1 MKGSIMQRR
10 KSRKIK
16 AGKLEIGD
24 GSPISIESM
33 TATDTKNIEAT
44 LEQVIELKQA
54 GCDIVRIAI
63 YDEDCT
69 DTIEVLKSST
79 DIPLVADIHFDY
91 RLAIASIEK
100 GIDMVRINPGNIGR
114 TEGIKRLVGAAKER
128 DIPIRIGVN
137 SGSLSGEIIK
147 RYGNTAK
154 AMVESALEH
163 VAILENAGYD
173 NILLSLKSSDVTKTV
188 EACREISR
196 LTDYPLHLGVTEAGT
211 IFSGSV
217 KSSVGIG
224 TLLLDGIGDTLRVS
238 LTAPPVEEVRV
249 ALEILRCLGLR
260 NDSVEIISCPTCGRC
275 RIDIIDIA
283 NELKDRLKDIK
294 YPLKI
299 AVMGCAVN
307 GPGEAKEADLGIAG
321 GQGKAV
327 LFRRGQI
334 VETLPFDD
342 IINTLTAEARR
353 MAADGCG
360 NNSTG
365 IQ

>member
-1 MKGSIMQRR
+1 MLRR
-10 KSRKIK
+10 KSRKIR
-16 AGKLEIGD
+16 AGKLEIG
-24 GSPISIESM
+24 GFSPVSIESM
-33 TATDTKNIEAT
+33 TSADTKKVDE
-44 LEQVIELKQA
+44 VIEQIEELKLA

-63 YDEDCT
+63 YDEECAQ
-69 DTIEVLKSST
+69 IIRILKSAT

-91 RLAIASIEK
+91 RLAVASIEK

-114 TEGIKRLVGAAKER
+114 AEGVKLLVAAAKER
-128 DIPIRIGVN
+128 DVPIRIGVN
-137 SGSLSGEIIK
+137 SGSLSAEILK

-163 VAILENAGYD
+163 AAILEDAGYD
-173 NILLSLKSSDVTKTV
+173 NILLSLKSSDVIKTV
-188 EACREISR
+188 DACREISR
-196 LTDYPLHLGVTEAGT
+196 LTDYPLHIGVTEAGT
-211 IFSGSV
+211 LLSGSV

-224 TLLLDGIGDTLRVS
+224 SLLLDGIGDTLRVS

-249 ALEILRCLGLR
+249 GLEILRCLGLR

-275 RIDIIDIA
+275 RIDIISIA
-283 NELKDRLKDIK
+283 NSLKDILKDIK

-299 AVMGCAVN
+299 AIMGCAVN
-307 GPGEAKEADLGIAG
+307 GPGEAKEADIGIAG

-327 LFRRGQI
+327 LFKKGQI
-334 VETLPFDD
+334 AGTLPLDD
-342 IINTLTAEARR
+342 VVSTLTAEVRR

-360 NNSTG
+360 NSNSG